1 MALMKK
7 LLALSALACVSAIAQ
22 APLGTVVNVNGVVT
36 ATQGASGA
44 TVVTG
49 SPVVN
54 GMRFVTTSNGRVTL
68 RMNSGCVV
76 NLAPGQALTVLQT
89 MTCQELV
96 AAVQTVQPVATGPS
110 FGANPGLVNGV
121 ILVGA
126 AALAIQILREEL
138 DDDDEP
144 LSPN

>member
-7 LLALSALACVSAIAQ
+7 LLVLSAFACASAIAQ
-22 APLGTVVNVNGVVT
+22 APLGTVVSVDGVVT
-36 ATQGASGA
+36 ATQGGTGA
-44 TVVTG
+44 TVRPG

-54 GMRFVTTSNGRVTL
+54 GTRLVTTSSGRVTI

-96 AAVQTVQPVATGPS
+96 AAVQTVQPVATGPNFS
-110 FGANPGLVNGV
+110 PSPGLVNGV
-121 ILVGA
+121 ILAGA
-126 AALAIQILREEL
+126 AGIIIQILRHEL
-138 DDDDEP
+138 DDDDER

>member
-7 LLALSALACVSAIAQ
+7 LLVLSALACASAIAQ

-36 ATQGASGA
+36 ATQGATGA
-44 TVVTG
+44 TVVQG

-96 AAVQTVQPVATGPS
+96 AAVQTVQPVAAGSSFSPS
-110 FGANPGLVNGV
+110 PGLVNGV
-121 ILVGA
+121 ILAGA
-126 AALAIQILREEL
+126 AGILIQILRHEL
-138 DDDDEP
+138 DDDEP

>member
-7 LLALSALACVSAIAQ
+7 LLVLSALACASAIAQ
-22 APLGTVVNVNGVVT
+22 APLGTVINVNGVVT
-36 ATQGASGA
+36 ATQGATGA
-44 TVVTG
+44 TVVQG

-89 MTCQELV
+89 MNCQELV

-110 FGANPGLVNGV
+110 FSPSPGLVNGV
-121 ILVGA
+121 ILAGA
-126 AALAIQILREEL
+126 AGIMIQILRHEL
-138 DDDDEP
+138 DDDEP